1 LTHYNITVYSSTRS
15 KNSSLVI
22 LVIVIDDGNSLVL
35 FGGLHFPVLLGTSR
49 LLGGWAG
56 IFAIVTVTWLLSV
69 IIGALVFKVVLIFVV
84 LVVFGILGLGGLL
97 CLLLRG

>member
-1 LTHYNITVYSSTRS
+1 VYISTRPRS
-15 KNSSLVI
+15 RLLVI
-22 LVIVIDDGNSLVL
+22 LIIVIDNRDSLVL

-56 IFAIVTVTWLLSV
+56 ILAVVTVTWLLSIV
-69 IIGALVFKVVLIFVV
+69 VGALVLEVILIFVF
-84 LVVFGILGLGGLL
+84 LIVFGVLGLGGLL